1 MSEPIPLESFYD
13 FTQISTAFDVSPD
26 GERLAFVTAES
37 DQAEEKR
44 LTSLFVVPTDG
55 SREPHRLTRVP
66 GGSQPKW
73 GPDGRRLAFVAARE
87 EDTERR
93 VGWQERDEDEE
104 DGETES
110 DADDNASNGNN
121 GDNGDEPKSQVW
133 LFDLSLGGDARQV
146 TEFDEGVRE
155 FDWSPD
161 GDRLVVS
168 ARDPTEEEREYLERR
183 RDGGPV
189 ETERLQHKADGVGY
203 LDSVT
208 TYLFVV
214 DAESGDSERLDDAY
228 GGGAFEPL
236 TGMNPA
242 WGPSDRIAFTSCRLD
257 NPDDTMVRDVYA
269 VNPDGGNLE
278 RWTDSDLA
286 INSPTWSPDGDSLA
300 FVGSDPENWYVPSQL
315 FVHDGDEYESLTA
328 ELDRTLA
335 RGASPQWAG
344 DETLYVL
351 VGDEGKTRPVRVGTD
366 GTVERAFEAQ
376 GDDRAVKGFDIGGDA
391 AGFLLSHPS
400 DGQDLFALDV
410 ADLGAESE
418 TEPASFTRLSRVN
431 GAFTEEYEMPQVR
444 WVTYDSDVSER
455 RSDARE
461 TESPGGWEIEGIVY
475 APPEFDFE
483 NPEEHPLVVA
493 IHGGPIS
500 YDEPEFRF
508 THAAFTSRGYVV
520 FRPNYR
526 GGSSYGR
533 QFAETLRGRWGTVEV
548 EDIAAGIEEMVD
560 RGYADPERVF
570 GHGFSYGGI
579 AQGFLVTQTD
589 LLTAAAPEHGL
600 YDLRSAYGTDDSHI
614 WTETEYGVPWEAGE
628 SLDASSSILDV
639 GELSTPLLVM
649 AGEEDWRCPPSQ
661 SEQLYVSAKKQG
673 VDAKF
678 VLYPG
683 EHHNVGD
690 PDRAIHR
697 ISEILDWY
705 ERHDPASE

>member
-1 MSEPIPLESFYD
+1 MSDPIPLESFYD
-13 FTQISTAFDVSPD
+13 FTEISQTFAVSPD
-26 GERLAFVTAES
+26 GEHVAFVTAES
-37 DQAEEKR
+37 DQHEEKR
-44 LTSLFVVPTDG
+44 LTSLFVAPTDG

-73 GPDGRRLAFVAARE
+73 SPDGDRLAFVAARE
-87 EDTERR
+87 KDTERR
-93 VGWQERDEDEE
+93 VGWQKTDDEDENE
-104 DGETES
+104 ES
-110 DADDNASNGNN
+110 GADEADDDDN
-121 GDNGDEPKSQVW
+121 GDDEPKSQVW
-133 LFDLSLGGDARQV
+133 LFDLSFGGDARQV

-168 ARDPTEEEREYLERR
+168 ARDPTEEEREYLDSR
-183 RDGGPV
+183 RDGGPI

-214 DAESGDSERLDDAY
+214 DIESGESERLDDAY

-236 TGMNPA
+236 SGMNPA
-242 WGPSDRIAFTSCRLD
+242 WGSSDRIAFTSCRLE
-257 NPDDTMVRDVYA
+257 NPDDTMVRDVYSIA
-269 VNPDGGNLE
+269 PDGSDLE
-278 RWTDSDLA
+278 QWTDSDLA
-286 INSPTWSPDGDSLA
+286 VNSPTWSPDGESLA
-300 FVGSDPENWYVPSQL
+300 FVASDPENWYVPTQL
-315 FVHDGDEYESLTA
+315 FVHDGEAYESLTA
-328 ELDRTLA
+328 ELDRTLG
-335 RGASPQWAG
+335 RGVSPQWAD

-351 VGDEGKTRPVRVGTD
+351 VGDEGKTRPIRAGID
-366 GTVERAFEAQ
+366 GSVERVFAAQ
-376 GDDRAVKGFDIGGDA
+376 GDDRAVKGFDLGGDT
-391 AGFLLSHPS
+391 AGVVLSHPS
-400 DGQDLFALDV
+400 EGQDLFALEIP
-410 ADLGAESE
+410 DLGAENES
-418 TEPASFTRLSRVN
+418 ASFVRLSHVN
-431 GAFTEEYEMPQVR
+431 GEFTEEYEMPQVR
-444 WVTYDSDVSER
+444 RVTYESD
-455 RSDARE
+455 
-461 TESPGGWEIEGIVY
+461 GWDVEGIVY

-483 NPEEHPLVVA
+483 NPEAHPLVVA
-493 IHGGPIS
+493 IHGGPVS
-500 YDEPEFRF
+500 YDEPEFSF

-560 RGYADPERVF
+560 RGYADPDRVF

-614 WTETEYGVPWEAGE
+614 WTETEYGVPWEASE
-628 SLDASSSILDV
+628 VLDASSSILDV
-639 GELSTPLLVM
+639 GDLSTPLLVM

-678 VLYPG
+678 VLYPD

-697 ISEILDWY
+697 LEQILEWY
-705 ERHDPASE
+705 ERHDPAK

>member
-1 MSEPIPLESFYD
+1 MSEPVPLESFYD
-13 FTQISTAFDVSPD
+13 FTEISSAFDVSPD
-26 GERLAFVTAES
+26 GQRLAFVAAES
-37 DQAEEKR
+37 DQREEKR
-44 LTSLFVVPTDG
+44 LTSLFVAPTDG
-55 SREPHRLTRVP
+55 SRDPHRLTRVP
-66 GGSQPKW
+66 GGSQPTW
-73 GPDGRRLAFVAARE
+73 GPDGERLAFVAARE

-93 VGWQERDEDEE
+93 VGWQEKEDERDEETHGDDSNG
-104 DGETES
+104 DGENGS
-110 DADDNASNGNN
+110 DS
-121 GDNGDEPKSQVW
+121 DEPKSQVW
-133 LFDLSLGGDARQV
+133 LFDLALGGDARQV

-161 GDRLVVS
+161 GDRLVVA
-168 ARDPTEEEREYLERR
+168 ARDPTEEEREYLDDR
-183 RDGGPV
+183 RDGGPI

-214 DAESGDSERLDDAY
+214 DIESGDSERLDDAY
-228 GGGAFEPL
+228 GGGAFEAL
-236 TGMNPA
+236 SGMNPA
-242 WGPSDRIAFTSCRLD
+242 WGPSDRIAFTSCRLE
-257 NPDDTMVRDVYA
+257 NPDDTMVRDVYT
-269 VNPDGGNLE
+269 VDPDGGSLE
-278 RWTDSDLA
+278 QRTDSDLA
-286 INSPTWSPDGDSLA
+286 ANAPTWSPDGDSLA

-315 FVHDGDEYESLTA
+315 FVHDGDEYGSLTA
-328 ELDRTLA
+328 DFDRTVA
-335 RGASPQWAG
+335 RGASPQWAD

-351 VGDEGKTRPVRVGTD
+351 VGDEGKTRPIRVKTD
-366 GTVERAFEAQ
+366 GSVERVFAAQ
-376 GDDRAVKGFDIGGDA
+376 GDDRAVKGFDVGGDS
-391 AGFLLSHPS
+391 AGVLLSHPS
-400 DGQDLFALDV
+400 EGQDLFAVGVEDL
-410 ADLGAESE
+410 ADDEG
-418 TEPASFTRLSRVN
+418 EPEPLTRLSRVN
-431 GAFTEEYEMPQVR
+431 DEFTEEYEMPQVR
-444 WVTYDSDVSER
+444 RVTYESD
-455 RSDARE
+455 
-461 TESPGGWEIEGIVY
+461 GWDVEGIVY
-475 APPEFDFE
+475 APPEFDFDE
-483 NPEEHPLVVA
+483 PESHPLVVA

-548 EDIAAGIEEMVD
+548 EDIAAGIEAMVD
-560 RGYADPERVF
+560 RGYADADRVF

-614 WTETEYGVPWEAGE
+614 WTETEYGVPWEDGGA
-628 SLDASSSILDV
+628 LDASSSILDV
-639 GELSTPLLVM
+639 GDLSTPLLVM

-661 SEQLYVSAKKQG
+661 SEQLYVSAKKRG

-678 VLYPG
+678 VLYPD

-697 ISEILDWY
+697 LEQILAWY

>member
-13 FTQISTAFDVSPD
+13 FTQISTVFDVSPD
-26 GERLAFVTAES
+26 GERVAFVTAES
-37 DQAEEKR
+37 DQSEEKR
-44 LTSLFVVPTDG
+44 LTSLFVAPTDG
-55 SREPHRLTRVP
+55 SRDPHRLTRLP
-66 GGSQPKW
+66 GGSQPTW
-73 GPDGRRLAFVAARE
+73 SPDGDRLAFVAARE
-87 EDTERR
+87 KDTERR
-93 VGWQERDEDEE
+93 IGWQQKEDEE
-104 DGETES
+104 DE
-110 DADDNASNGNN
+110 ADEGDGSNGHG
-121 GDNGDEPKSQVW
+121 GDDEPKSQVW

-146 TEFDEGVRE
+146 TDFDEGVRE

-168 ARDPTEEEREYLERR
+168 ARDPTEEERKYLDDR
-183 RDGGPV
+183 RDGGPI

-214 DAESGDSERLDDAY
+214 DVESGDSERLDDAY

-236 TGMNPA
+236 SGMNPA
-242 WGPSDRIAFTSCRLD
+242 WGSTDRIAFTSCRLD
-257 NPDDTMVRDVYA
+257 SPDDTMVRDVYT
-269 VNPDGGNLE
+269 VDPDGSGLE

-286 INSPTWSPDGDSLA
+286 ANAPTWSPGGESIA
-300 FVGSDPENWYVPSQL
+300 FVGSDPENWYVPTQL
-315 FVHDGDEYESLTA
+315 FVHDGGEYASQTA
-328 ELDRTLA
+328 DFDRTLA
-335 RGASPQWAG
+335 RGATPQWAD

-351 VGDEGKTRPVRVGTD
+351 VGDEGKTRPVRVGVD
-366 GTVERAFEAQ
+366 GTVERVFAAQ
-376 GDDRAVKGFDIGGDA
+376 GDDRAVKGFDLGGDA

-400 DGQDLFALDV
+400 EGQDLFALDI

-418 TEPASFTRLSRVN
+418 PESFARLSRVN
-431 GAFTEEYEMPQVR
+431 GEFTDEYEMPQVR
-444 WVTYDSDVSER
+444 RVTYESDVSER

-461 TESPGGWEIEGIVY
+461 TEAPGGWDVEGIVY

-483 NPEEHPLVVA
+483 SPDEHPLVVA

-508 THAAFTSRGYVV
+508 AHSVFTSRGYVV

-560 RGYADPERVF
+560 RGYADPDRVF

-614 WTETEYGVPWEAGE
+614 WTENEYGVPWKEGEA
-628 SLDASSSILDV
+628 LDASSSILDI
-639 GELSTPLLVM
+639 GNLSTPLLVM

-697 ISEILDWY
+697 LEQILEWY
-705 ERHDPASE
+705 ERHDPAAESE